1 MEALWR
7 ICWTPYKYLGRRHHL
22 HQSVLQRAVKR
33 AIRQAGIRKAASCHT
48 FRHSFAT
55 HLVEGGVDLRTVQA
69 LLGHRDIRTTMIY
82 THVATARLEGVAS
95 PLDRLEGE

>member
-1 MEALWR
+1 MN
-7 ICWTPYKYLGRRHHL
+7 P
-22 HQSVLQRAVKR
+22 QRP
-33 AIRQAGIRKAASCHT
+33 IRQASIRKAVSRHT

-55 HLVEGGVDLRTVQA
+55 HLVEDGVDLRTVQA